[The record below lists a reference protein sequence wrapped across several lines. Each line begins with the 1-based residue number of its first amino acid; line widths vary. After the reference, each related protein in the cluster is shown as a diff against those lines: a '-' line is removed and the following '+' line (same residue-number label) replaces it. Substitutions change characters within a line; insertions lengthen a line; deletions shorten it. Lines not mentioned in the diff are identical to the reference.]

1 MQKVPTSQMNFDT
14 RFFNYINGFAGKQ
27 KWLDFMAVFCA
38 EYLGYILAVVLAA
51 LTLIFKNINMFILPV
66 LAGLFSR
73 FFLNE
78 LVYFFYKRK
87 RPPEVI
93 NAKTLIKTPK
103 HPSFPSGHTSFF
115 LALSFALFPFSVNL
129 GVVFLILSF
138 LISFFRIFT
147 GVHWPSDIL
156 AGIAAGGIT
165 YFFFTWILFSL

>member
-87 RPPEVI
+87 RPPALI
-93 NAKTLIKTPK
+93 PAKTLIKTPN
-103 HPSFPSGHTSFF
+103 HPSFPSGHASFF
-115 LALSFALFPFSVNL
+115 FALSFILIPFGLSLATLFIVSAF
-129 GVVFLILSF
+129 F
-138 LISFFRIFT
+138 ISFFRIFA